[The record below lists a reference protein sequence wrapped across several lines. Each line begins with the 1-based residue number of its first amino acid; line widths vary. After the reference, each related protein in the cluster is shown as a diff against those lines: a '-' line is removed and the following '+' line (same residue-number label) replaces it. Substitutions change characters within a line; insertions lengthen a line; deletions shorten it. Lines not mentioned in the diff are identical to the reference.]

1 MSISIARIL
10 MFAVVFGAA
19 AANTQVSAEVVK
31 PGAEGELL
39 EYLPPQDGKHICFA
53 RIYDAKHLA
62 KHPKQQVTR
71 IEFRLAYHRFEPDEF
86 FPEGQRNYYFQVL
99 AKLRGDDR
107 QLSTIGECSPAAGK
121 ISCSVDCDGG
131 GVVVKRTGKPG
142 QILVSLD
149 EYGSLR
155 MTDGCDGGEEEEAV
169 DLQPGED
176 DHTFLLTETSA
187 GACPRYDDW

>member
-1 MSISIARIL
+1 MRISTVLIAVL
-10 MFAVVFGAA
+10 VLAFGAA
-19 AANTQVSAEVVK
+19 GIQASADVVK

-39 EYLPPQDGKHICFA
+39 KYLPAQDGKHICFA
-53 RIYDAKHLA
+53 RTYDADHLA
-62 KHPKQQVTR
+62 RHPKQQVTR
-71 IEFRLAYHRFEPDEF
+71 IEFRLAYHRFEPDES

-99 AKLRGDDR
+99 ARLRGHDK
-107 QLSTIGECSPAAGK
+107 QLSTIGECSPGAGK

-142 QILVSLD
+142 QILLSLD

-155 MTDGCDGGEEEEAV
+155 MTDGCDGGEEEDAV
-169 DLQPGED
+169 NLQPGED

-187 GACPRYDDW
+187 GSCPRYDDW